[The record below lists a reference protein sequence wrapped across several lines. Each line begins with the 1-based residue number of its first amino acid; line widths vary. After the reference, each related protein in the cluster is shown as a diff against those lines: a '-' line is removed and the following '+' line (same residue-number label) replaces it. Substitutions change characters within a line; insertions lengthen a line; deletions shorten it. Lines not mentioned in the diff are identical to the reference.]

1 MKKRL
6 ADSEWVILKALWGK
20 PPQTMKQII
29 QTVQQQNSNVE
40 WSYKTY
46 HTYLRNMAKKG
57 LLLAEER
64 NLKDKQYSPLVS
76 EQTAMAAEGGELLAR
91 RGYFGSVGRLMLT
104 MAENGQL
111 TEQDR
116 QELMALA
123 KELEKQAE
131 DEQPQDGKH

>member
-6 ADSEWVILKALWGK
+6 ADSEWVILKALWGR

-29 QTVQQQNSNVE
+29 HTVQEQQSHIE

-46 HTYLRNMAKKG
+46 HTYLRNMTKKE

-64 NLKDKQYSPLVS
+64 NLKDKQYSPLIS
-76 EQTAMAAEGGELLAR
+76 EQDAMSAEGGELTSR
-91 RGYFGSVGRLMLT
+91 RGFFGSVGRLMLT
-104 MAENGQL
+104 MADNGQL

-116 QELMALA
+116 RELMALA
-123 KELEKQAE
+123 KRLESEVAE
-131 DEQPQDGKH
+131 RDGK

>member
-6 ADSEWVILKALWGK
+6 ADSEWVILKALWGR
-20 PPQTMKQII
+20 PPQTMKQIV
-29 QTVQQQNSNVE
+29 QTVQQQNREIE

-46 HTYLRNMAKKG
+46 HTYLRNMAQKG

-64 NLKDKQYSPLVS
+64 NLKDKLYSPLLSEEAAVS
-76 EQTAMAAEGGELLAR
+76 AEGGELFSR
-91 RGYFGSVGRLMLT
+91 RGYFGSVGRLMLS

-116 QELMALA
+116 QELMELA
-123 KELEKQAE
+123 KKLEKEAE
-131 DEQPQDGKH
+131 QKEKE